1 MDKVQRADLALA
13 DLTANGGV
21 LDPEHQNTF
30 FRKIIDE
37 PTVIKQVRQQQM
49 GAPEMRIP
57 KIGFGSRV
65 LRPAPNTGQG
75 GFDDTNNNDRYLA
88 AALRAKPDFGQVELK
103 TTEYI
108 AEIHLHDDLLEDN
121 IEKEA
126 MADTIMTLLAER
138 VALDLEELL
147 ILGDKGMLAGLD
159 PDGYLR
165 TADGIL
171 KMANA
176 NIVDANA
183 APVSINVYNDMKKAM
198 PTRYRRNLST
208 LRYLNSMDVESDYR
222 VQVAARGTAL
232 GDAILTGSA
241 PLPVLGTPL
250 QGVALM
256 PETSG
261 LLIDPKNVIF
271 GIQRNVRIERQRDI
285 RARSWIIVLTMRVGF
300 AIEEKEAIVRLDDLG
315 AA

>member
-1 MDKVQRADLALA
+1 MDKVTRADLALA

-37 PTVIKQVRQQQM
+37 PTLIRQVRQQPM
-49 GAPEMRIP
+49 NAPEMKIP

-65 LRPAPNTGQG
+65 LRPAPNTGSG
-75 GFDDTNNNDRYLA
+75 GAQDDGTNTRHLA
-88 AALRAKPDFGQVELK
+88 AADRAKPDFGQVNLE

-121 IEKEA
+121 IERDQ

-138 VALDLEELL
+138 IALDLEELL
-147 ILGDKGMLAGLD
+147 ISGDTASADAYLATLNGV
-159 PDGYLR
+159 
-165 TADGIL
+165 L

-176 NIVDANA
+176 NVVDADGD
-183 APVSINVYNDMKKAM
+183 PISINVFNEVKKGM
-198 PTRYRRNLST
+198 PTRFRRNLST
-208 LRYLNSMDVESDYR
+208 LRFLTSMDVESDYR
-222 VQVAARGTAL
+222 VQVAARGTSL
-232 GDAILTGSA
+232 GDQTLTGA
-241 PLPVLGTPL
+241 NPLPVLGVPL

-261 LLIDPKNVIF
+261 LLLNPKNIIF
-271 GIQRNVRIERQRDI
+271 GMQRNIRIERERDI
-285 RARSWIIVLTMRVGF
+285 RARSWVIVVTMRIGF
-300 AIEEKEAIVRLDDLG
+300 AIEEVDAVVKLIDLG
-315 AA
+315 A

>member
-30 FRKIIDE
+30 FQNIIDE
-37 PTVIKQVRQQQM
+37 PTLINQVRQQPM
-49 GAPEMRIP
+49 NAPEMKIP

-65 LRPAPNTGQG
+65 LRPAPNTGSG
-75 GFDDTNNNDRYLA
+75 GAQDDGSNTRHLDAVDRA
-88 AALRAKPDFGQVELK
+88 VPDFGQVNLS

-121 IEKEA
+121 IERDQ

-147 ILGDKGMLAGLD
+147 IAGDTASSDAYLATLD
-159 PDGYLR
+159 GV
-165 TADGIL
+165 L
-171 KMANA
+171 KMVNT
-176 NIVDANA
+176 NVVDATGS
-183 APVSINVYNDMKKAM
+183 PISINVFNDLKKAM

-222 VQVAARGTAL
+222 VQVASRGTDL
-232 GDAILTGSA
+232 GDATLLGNA
-241 PLPVLGTPL
+241 PLPVLGVPL

-256 PETSG
+256 PEANG
-261 LLIDPKNVIF
+261 LMIDPKNVIF
-271 GIQRNVRIERQRDI
+271 GLQRNVRIERERDI
-285 RARSWIIVLTMRVGF
+285 RARSWVIVLTMRIGF
-300 AIEEKEAIVRLDDLG
+300 AIEEVDAAVKLTNLG
-315 AA
+315 S

>member
-1 MDKVQRADLALA
+1 MDKAQRADLALA

-21 LDPEHQNTF
+21 LDAEHQNTF

-49 GAPEMRIP
+49 SAPEMRIP

-75 GFDDTNNNDRYLA
+75 GAQDDGSNTRHLA
-88 AALRAKPDFGQVELK
+88 ANLRAKPDFDQVNLR
-103 TTEYI
+103 TTEFI

-121 IEKEA
+121 IEKDA

-147 ILGDKGMLAGLD
+147 IKADKGTAAGED
-159 PDGYLR
+159 PDGFLR
-165 TADGIL
+165 TMDGLL
-171 KMANA
+171 KMADA
-176 NIVDANA
+176 NIVDADA
-183 APVSINVYNDMKKAM
+183 APVSVNVFNDMKKAL

-208 LRYLNSMDVESDYR
+208 LRYLTSMDVESDYR

-232 GDAILTGSA
+232 GDAVLTGSA
-241 PLPVLGTPL
+241 PLPVLGVPM

-256 PETSG
+256 PEANG
-261 LLIDPKNVIF
+261 LFIDPKNVIW
-271 GIQRNVRIERQRDI
+271 GLQRNVRIERARDI
-285 RARSWIIVLTMRVGF
+285 RARSWIIVLTMRIGF
-300 AIEEKEAIVRLDDLG
+300 AVEEKEAVVKLVDLG
-315 AA
+315 Q